1 MEIIILIAV
10 GMFASICGAIAGLGG
25 GFIIVPV
32 LAFMYV
38 IPVSEISG
46 TSMAVLFV
54 SAISST
60 IAFSKQKRIDYRSGL
75 IFAVAMIPGS
85 ILGAWTT
92 GVVESRVFF
101 ISLGIFLI
109 LMAISINFK
118 PKKSRDGFLK
128 PTVSRSLL
136 DATGTT
142 HHYAFNVPFA
152 TGVAFFVGFLSSLFG
167 IGGGSVMVP
176 TMILFLAFPP
186 HIATATSMFSILL
199 SSFVGTASHAV
210 LGHVMWDTFV
220 WLAIGALVGGQIGA
234 RLASKIPAIAVVRI
248 LSVCLLIAAVRIMFK
263 G

>member
-1 MEIIILIAV
+1 MEIILLIAV
-10 GMFASICGAIAGLGG
+10 GMIASICGAVAGLGG

-32 LAFMYV
+32 LALMYV
-38 IPVSEISG
+38 IPVSDISG

-60 IAFSKQKRIDYRSGL
+60 IAYAGQKRIDYRSGFS
-75 IFAVAMIPGS
+75 FAVAMIPGS

-92 GVVESRVFF
+92 GIVENRVFF
-101 ISLGIFLI
+101 VSLGIFLV

-118 PKKSRDGFLK
+118 PTKSRSGFLK
-128 PTVSRSLL
+128 PNVSRSLL
-136 DATGTT
+136 DASGIR
-142 HHYAFNVPFA
+142 HEYSFNMAFA
-152 TGVAFFVGFLSSLFG
+152 AGVAFFVGFLSSLFG

-199 SSFVGTASHAV
+199 SAFVGTVSHAV
-210 LGHVMWDTFV
+210 LGHVMWDKFI
-220 WLAIGALVGGQIGA
+220 WLAIGALAGGQIGA
-234 RLASKIPAIAVVRI
+234 RIASKIPAIAVVRV
-248 LSVCLLIAAVRIMFK
+248 LSVCLLIAAVRLMFK